1 MAMADL
7 VMPRLPDQQQS
18 FWHRQPTGHQRSFS
32 YHMPQPQPQPQSQ
45 FHHALQHHYP
55 QQHQQRQPTPP
66 QQSQPL
72 IQQSSDI
79 SPLST
84 SNSTSPVSPKNYH
97 GRQVRP
103 LYVPAVLRPN
113 EYPSEAQ
120 KPIASPRG
128 DGDDDE
134 RAIRSS
140 GSFTSLFGISS
151 LSRLSRRSTGDSGKL
166 VNWDW
171 DLANY
176 PQVHGHPT
184 RKHWKVRS
192 VRQHTKLHARARTN
206 THPPV
211 WEMLRQCL
219 SLPIWR
225 HPRLQPVQGITPANI
240 FLLQSDADSEVC
252 DDPTCKKYFNYFVR
266 RHHCRRCGNIFC
278 DPHSSYEVPLDE
290 SANYNPRGLLSRSC
304 AHCYGDFKVW
314 RSRNSSDASSAGQR
328 TAKGSQTVP
337 ASPISASPAKGSPT
351 TPGKAQAEV
360 AVSVPSDWNWSTF

>member
-1 MAMADL
+1 M
-7 VMPRLPDQQQS
+7 
-18 FWHRQPTGHQRSFS
+18 
-32 YHMPQPQPQPQSQ
+32 QSQ
-45 FHHALQHHYP
+45 FHQALQKQYP
-55 QQHQQRQPTPP
+55 QQQQQQQKQQQQQHQRQPTPP
-66 QQSQPL
+66 QSQPL

-113 EYPSEAQ
+113 EYPSDAQ
-120 KPIASPRG
+120 KPIASPKG
-128 DGDDDE
+128 DGDDNE

-151 LSRLSRRSTGDSGKL
+151 LSRLSRRSTGDSGKF
-166 VNWDW
+166 VDWDW

-176 PQVHGHPT
+176 PKVHGQPT
-184 RKHWKVRS
+184 RKHWK
-192 VRQHTKLHARARTN
+192 
-206 THPPV
+206 
-211 WEMLRQCL
+211 
-219 SLPIWR
+219 
-225 HPRLQPVQGITPANI
+225 
-240 FLLQSDADSEVC
+240 SDADSEVC

-278 DPHSSYEVPLDE
+278 DPHSSYQVPLDE

-304 AHCYGDFKVW
+304 AHCYGDFK
-314 RSRNSSDASSAGQR
+314 
-328 TAKGSQTVP
+328 
-337 ASPISASPAKGSPT
+337 
-351 TPGKAQAEV
+351 AEV

>member
-45 FHHALQHHYP
+45 FHHALQQQYP
-55 QQHQQRQPTPP
+55 QQQPQQQQQPRQPTPP
-66 QQSQPL
+66 QSQPL

-113 EYPSEAQ
+113 EYPSDAQ
-120 KPIASPRG
+120 RPIASPKG

-151 LSRLSRRSTGDSGKL
+151 LSRLSRRSTGDSGK
-166 VNWDW
+166 VVDWDW

-176 PQVHGHPT
+176 PQVHGQPT
-184 RKHWKVRS
+184 RKHWK
-192 VRQHTKLHARARTN
+192 
-206 THPPV
+206 
-211 WEMLRQCL
+211 
-219 SLPIWR
+219 
-225 HPRLQPVQGITPANI
+225 
-240 FLLQSDADSEVC
+240 SDADSEVC

-278 DPHSSYEVPLDE
+278 DPHSNYEVPLDE

-314 RSRNSSDASSAGQR
+314 RSRNSSDASTAGQR
-328 TAKGSQTVP
+328 SAKGSQTVP

>member
-1 MAMADL
+1 
-7 VMPRLPDQQQS
+7 MPRLPDQQQS

-32 YHMPQPQPQPQSQ
+32 YHMPQPQPQPQPQ
-45 FHHALQHHYP
+45 FQHALQHHYS
-55 QQHQQRQPTPP
+55 QQQQQQQQQQRQPTPP
-66 QQSQPL
+66 QSQPL

-113 EYPSEAQ
+113 EYPSDAQ
-120 KPIASPRG
+120 RPIASPKA

-151 LSRLSRRSTGDSGKL
+151 LSRLSRRSTGDSAKV

-184 RKHWKVRS
+184 RKHWKVRA
-192 VRQHTKLHARARTN
+192 VRQDTKPTHIHTYTYTR
-206 THPPV
+206 P
-211 WEMLRQCL
+211 
-219 SLPIWR
+219 
-225 HPRLQPVQGITPANI
+225 
-240 FLLQSDADSEVC
+240 
-252 DDPTCKKYFNYFVR
+252 
-266 RHHCRRCGNIFC
+266 GNATT
-278 DPHSSYEVPLDE
+278 V
-290 SANYNPRGLLSRSC
+290 
-304 AHCYGDFKVW
+304 
-314 RSRNSSDASSAGQR
+314 
-328 TAKGSQTVP
+328 SQ
-337 ASPISASPAKGSPT
+337 
-351 TPGKAQAEV
+351 
-360 AVSVPSDWNWSTF
+360 PSDMASTPTFPLFRNHTC

>member
-32 YHMPQPQPQPQSQ
+32 YHMPQPQPQAQPQ
-45 FHHALQHHYP
+45 FHHVLQQQYP
-55 QQHQQRQPTPP
+55 QQQQQQQQRQPTPP

-113 EYPSEAQ
+113 EYPSDAQ
-120 KPIASPRG
+120 RPIASPKG

-134 RAIRSS
+134 RVIRSS

-151 LSRLSRRSTGDSGKL
+151 LSRLSRRSTGDSGK
-166 VNWDW
+166 VVDWDW
-171 DLANY
+171 DMANY
-176 PQVHGHPT
+176 PQVHGQPT

-192 VRQHTKLHARARTN
+192 VRQHATPTPAHTY
-206 THPPV
+206 THSHTRPGNATTMSQPFQRGV
-211 WEMLRQCL
+211 TPT
-219 SLPIWR
+219 SLPFKEA
-225 HPRLQPVQGITPANI
+225 HSLTP
-240 FLLQSDADSEVC
+240 C
-252 DDPTCKKYFNYFVR
+252 
-266 RHHCRRCGNIFC
+266 
-278 DPHSSYEVPLDE
+278 PLI
-290 SANYNPRGLLSRSC
+290 
-304 AHCYGDFKVW
+304 V
-314 RSRNSSDASSAGQR
+314 
-328 TAKGSQTVP
+328 
-337 ASPISASPAKGSPT
+337 
-351 TPGKAQAEV
+351 
-360 AVSVPSDWNWSTF
+360 

>member
-18 FWHRQPTGHQRSFS
+18 FWHRQPAGHQRSFS

-45 FHHALQHHYP
+45 FHHALQHQYP
-55 QQHQQRQPTPP
+55 QQQQKQQQQQQQRQPTPP
-66 QQSQPL
+66 QSQPL

-113 EYPSEAQ
+113 EYPSDAQ
-120 KPIASPRG
+120 RPIASPKG
-128 DGDDDE
+128 DRDDDE
-134 RAIRSS
+134 RVIRSS
-140 GSFTSLFGISS
+140 GSFTSLFGIST
-151 LSRLSRRSTGDSGKL
+151 LSRLSRRSTGDSAK
-166 VNWDW
+166 VVDWDW

-176 PQVHGHPT
+176 PQVHGQPT
-184 RKHWKVRS
+184 RKHWK
-192 VRQHTKLHARARTN
+192 
-206 THPPV
+206 
-211 WEMLRQCL
+211 
-219 SLPIWR
+219 
-225 HPRLQPVQGITPANI
+225 
-240 FLLQSDADSEVC
+240 SDADSEVC

-278 DPHSSYEVPLDE
+278 DPHSNYEVPLDE

-328 TAKGSQTVP
+328 SAKGSQTVP